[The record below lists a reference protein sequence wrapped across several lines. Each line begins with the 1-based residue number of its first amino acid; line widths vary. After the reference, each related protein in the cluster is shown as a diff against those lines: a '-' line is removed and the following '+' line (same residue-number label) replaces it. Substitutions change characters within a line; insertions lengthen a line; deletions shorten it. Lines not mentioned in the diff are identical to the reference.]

1 MRQRIAVLSMLFIVL
16 VSCYEPERDCEQ
28 FKNGTFE
35 FTTIVG
41 QEERTT
47 TFKRQGEL
55 EIDYY
60 EGKVDSSSIRWIN
73 DCEFIVQKLR
83 PRNRAEQQAILMKI
97 LSTTEN
103 SYTFEYGLVGEPPI
117 AKGTAIKTN

>member
-1 MRQRIAVLSMLFIVL
+1 MRVLFPFFGIVFL
-16 VSCYEPERDCEQ
+16 LMASCYEPERDCER
-28 FKNGTFE
+28 FKNGSFE
-35 FTTIVG
+35 FTTLIG

-47 TFKRQGEL
+47 TFKRMGKL
-55 EIDYY
+55 EIDIY

-73 DCEFIVQKLR
+73 DCEFIVKKLH
-83 PRNRAEQQAILMKI
+83 PKNRAEEQAIHMKI

-117 AKGTAIKTN
+117 AKGTAIKTD